1 MRCVP
6 KQQRVRA
13 TRSILAALLIA
24 GFLIYSIPPAS
35 GALGL
40 RLPAW
45 PFTALA
51 FACLIAAVFLLVR
64 YEMTGFQYIIRP
76 RTETDDTGFVTAY
89 ASGHPVI
96 YDMLPEQLDFAV
108 VKSQG
113 ARPGV
118 LECLFSLGDL
128 IAVYPLRRN
137 RRDGMTKADLRE
149 RYAADGYVWYDY
161 TLTLG
166 IDDALAL
173 VFVDGNRTVGIL
185 IEADEEMRGYL
196 TALKPGEGKRKVA
209 NVRREPPSSVTSSP
223 RSSAMNS
230 STLQGKVG
238 FPRQGEASQHAA
250 FSKSNTLSVENWC

>member
-6 KQQRVRA
+6 EQKNTRGI
-13 TRSILAALLIA
+13 RSIIAALLIGVGILYA
-24 GFLIYSIPPAS
+24 LPPAS

-76 RTETDDTGFVTAY
+76 RTETDGTEFVTAY
-89 ASGHPVI
+89 ASGRPAI
-96 YDMLPEQLDFAV
+96 CELPPEQLDFAV

-118 LECLFSLGDL
+118 MECLLSLGDL
-128 IAVYPLRRN
+128 IAVYPIRRS

-166 IDDALAL
+166 IDDALVL

-185 IEADEEMRGYL
+185 IEPDEGMRAYFM
-196 TALKPGEGKRKVA
+196 TLKPHTDGR
-209 NVRREPPSSVTSSP
+209 
-223 RSSAMNS
+223 
-230 STLQGKVG
+230 
-238 FPRQGEASQHAA
+238 
-250 FSKSNTLSVENWC
+250 

>member
-6 KQQRVRA
+6 KQRRVRA
-13 TRSILAALLIA
+13 VRSILAALLIA
-24 GFLIYSIPPAS
+24 GFLIYALPPAS

-45 PFTALA
+45 LYTALA
-51 FACLIAAVFLLVR
+51 FTCLIAAVFLLVR

-76 RTETDDTGFVTAY
+76 RTETDGTEFVTAY
-89 ASGHPVI
+89 ASGRPAI
-96 YDMLPEQLDFAV
+96 CELPPEQLDFAV

-118 LECLFSLGDL
+118 MECLLSLGDL
-128 IAVYPLRRN
+128 IAVYPIRRS

-185 IEADEEMRGYL
+185 IEPDEGMRAYFM
-196 TALKPGEGKRKVA
+196 TLKPHTDGR
-209 NVRREPPSSVTSSP
+209 
-223 RSSAMNS
+223 
-230 STLQGKVG
+230 
-238 FPRQGEASQHAA
+238 
-250 FSKSNTLSVENWC
+250 

>member
-1 MRCVP
+1 MGANIPYRIPAARNFVFPPHPTKQHGRRPKEVPMRCVP

-196 TALKPGEGKRKVA
+196 TALKPGEGKRK
-209 NVRREPPSSVTSSP
+209 
-223 RSSAMNS
+223 
-230 STLQGKVG
+230 
-238 FPRQGEASQHAA
+238 
-250 FSKSNTLSVENWC
+250 